1 MFSELFDMD
10 ISVGDK
16 VLRTVAVYAGILLL
30 LRLGGRR
37 DLAQLSTFDLV
48 VVLLLSNVVQNAIIG
63 PDNSLAGGLLGA
75 VVLLVVN
82 AAWSR
87 LVGLSPK
94 AVRWAE
100 GAPVTVVSDG
110 KFLDRALWREGIRRA
125 DLDRALR
132 MQGADHVGEV
142 DTAVLNPGG
151 SVVVKLR
158 EAEQNASVG
167 DLDALRR
174 HLDEALARIE
184 ARLGAGPDAATARED
199 HAGGQGP

>member
-1 MFSELFDMD
+1 MVNELFSMD

-30 LRLGGRR
+30 LRLAGRR

-63 PDNSLAGGLLGA
+63 PDNSLVGGLLGA
-75 VVLLVVN
+75 VVLMAVN

-94 AVRWAE
+94 LVRWAE
-100 GAPVTVVSDG
+100 GQPVTLVSDG
-110 KFLDRALWREGIRRA
+110 EYLDRALWREGIRRT

-132 MQGADHVGEV
+132 LQGADHVGEV
-142 DTAVLNPGG
+142 EAAMLNPGG
-151 SVVVKLR
+151 SIVVKLR

-167 DLDALRR
+167 DLAALRA

-184 ARLGAGPDAATARED
+184 ARLG
-199 HAGGQGP
+199 

>member
-1 MFSELFDMD
+1 MVSELFSMD

-30 LRLGGRR
+30 LRLAGRR

-75 VVLLVVN
+75 VVLIVVN

-87 LVGLSPK
+87 LVGLSPTL
-94 AVRWAE
+94 VRWIE
-100 GAPVTVVSDG
+100 GQPVTLVSDG
-110 KFLDRALWREGIRRA
+110 QYVDRVLWREGIRRT

-132 MQGADHVGEV
+132 LQGADHVGEV
-142 DTAVLNPGG
+142 EAAMLNPGG

-167 DLDALRR
+167 DLTALRA

-184 ARLGAGPDAATARED
+184 ARLAALSGTAGPRA
-199 HAGGQGP
+199 

>member
-1 MFSELFDMD
+1 MVSELFSMD

-30 LRLGGRR
+30 LRLAGRR

-63 PDNSLAGGLLGA
+63 PDNSLVGGLLGA
-75 VVLLVVN
+75 VVLIVVN

-87 LVGLSPK
+87 LVGSSPTL
-94 AVRWAE
+94 VRWIE
-100 GAPVTVVSDG
+100 GQPVALVSDG
-110 KFLDRALWREGIRRA
+110 RFQDRVLWREGIRRT

-132 MQGADHVGEV
+132 LQGADHVGEV
-142 DTAVLNPGG
+142 ESALLNPGG
-151 SVVVKLR
+151 SIVVKLR

-167 DLDALRR
+167 DLTALRA

-184 ARLGAGPDAATARED
+184 SRLATPPDAVAPRA
-199 HAGGQGP
+199 